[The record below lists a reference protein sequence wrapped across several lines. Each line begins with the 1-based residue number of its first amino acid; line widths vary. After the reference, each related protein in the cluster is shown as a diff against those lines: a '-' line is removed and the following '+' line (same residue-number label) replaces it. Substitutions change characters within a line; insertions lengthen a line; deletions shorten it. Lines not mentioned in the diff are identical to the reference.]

1 MSLRSILLLA
11 LLSLYSFQSLGLF
24 SEQFLKEINKI
35 KPIALYKDKVLSKM
49 ISKYIKLY
57 KMEKSHT
64 VKTVDLANIY
74 KTCNLD
80 FEVDLVQ
87 EFLPASD
94 HQINHINI
102 GGALIPGQTPHDV
115 NKWVCTVGVAIEN
128 LGEPN
133 SVYSL
138 LYNLSTT
145 FTKSSLLR
153 DSGLD
158 LSDIDETELVNYF
171 FYTELLK
178 IYNEE
183 ILPIKK
189 IDIEKEEK

>member
-1 MSLRSILLLA
+1 MSLRSILFLA

-35 KPIALYKDKVLSKM
+35 KPTALYKDKVLSKM
-49 ISKYIKLY
+49 ISKYFKLY

-102 GGALIPGQTPHDV
+102 GGALIPGQTPHYV
-115 NKWVCTVGVAIEN
+115 NKWVCTCSCNRKFRRA
-128 LGEPN
+128 
-133 SVYSL
+133 
-138 LYNLSTT
+138 
-145 FTKSSLLR
+145 
-153 DSGLD
+153 
-158 LSDIDETELVNYF
+158 
-171 FYTELLK
+171 
-178 IYNEE
+178 
-183 ILPIKK
+183 
-189 IDIEKEEK
+189 

>member
-1 MSLRSILLLA
+1 
-11 LLSLYSFQSLGLF
+11 
-24 SEQFLKEINKI
+24 
-35 KPIALYKDKVLSKM
+35 
-49 ISKYIKLY
+49 
-57 KMEKSHT
+57 MEKSHT
-64 VKTVDLANIY
+64 VKTVDLANIH
-74 KTCNLD
+74 KTCTLD
-80 FEVDLVQ
+80 FEVNLVKK
-87 EFLPASD
+87 FLPASD

-102 GGALIPGQTPHDV
+102 GGVLIPGQTPHFI

-128 LGEPN
+128 LGKPN

-145 FTKSSLLR
+145 FRKSDLLK

-158 LSDIDETELVNYF
+158 LSDIDELELVNYF
-171 FYTELLK
+171 FYTELYK
-178 IYNEE
+178 IYIEE

>member
-1 MSLRSILLLA
+1 MPLRSILLLA

-49 ISKYIKLY
+49 ISKYFKLY

-74 KTCNLD
+74 ETCNLD
-80 FEVDLVQ
+80 FEVNLVKG
-87 EFLPASD
+87 FLPASD

-102 GGALIPGQTPHDV
+102 GGVLTPGQTPHYV

-145 FTKSSLLR
+145 FSKSSLLK
-153 DSGLD
+153 DSGID